1 MRWVTKKKEAGKEN
15 AIQEEG
21 EEQITLEGPQVT
33 QSMDDSLLV
42 FGRCKRQAVPK
53 QKYVFLTEKDT
64 KVQGMFSEKYKG
76 ERENKDIPPPYCG
89 DMPKSYSA
97 LGGMIS
103 ATPDASKSGKLCMH
117 CI

>member
-1 MRWVTKKKEAGKEN
+1 MKKQEAVKEN
-15 AIQEEG
+15 AIREES

-42 FGRCKRQAVPK
+42 FARHKRQAVPK

-76 ERENKDIPPPYCG
+76 ERENKDIPPPYTG
-89 DMPKSYSA
+89 EVPKSYSA

-103 ATPDASKSGKLCMH
+103 ATPDASKSGELSMP